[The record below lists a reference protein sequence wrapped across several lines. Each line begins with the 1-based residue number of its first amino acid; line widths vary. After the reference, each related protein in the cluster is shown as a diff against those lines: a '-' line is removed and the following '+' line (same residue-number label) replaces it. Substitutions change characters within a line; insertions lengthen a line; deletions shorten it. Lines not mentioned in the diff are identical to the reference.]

1 MCLPPQQ
8 PANQTPASAA
18 KRPGRLSGGRPLCW
32 HAELVRAASEE
43 ELNILRLLL
52 SIDFEGVDALR
63 IQAAALREVEPNCT
77 CGCPSI
83 SPHLDRTSLPPA
95 RLTSMLPVEIIEM
108 RRADG
113 VPRTVLCFLDEYGYL
128 GNLECTYYDMARPQW
143 PDPQDC
149 AVLLNDRERH
159 LEAVLLPSG
168 ALVRPHQPSDR
179 WRSVEMHEDLGFCAT
194 TWNGYR
200 ECYAPDGTQLTRV
213 SPQ

>member
-1 MCLPPQQ
+1 MGPRRLPHLY
-8 PANQTPASAA
+8 ASSREASGS
-18 KRPGRLSGGRPLCW
+18 PTESRLLCW
-32 HAELVRAASEE
+32 HAERVRAASEE

-52 SIDFEGVDALR
+52 SVDFDGVDALR
-63 IQAAALREVEPNCT
+63 IQAAALRDVEPNCT

-95 RLTSMLPVEIIEM
+95 RLTSRFPVEIIEM

-113 VPRTVLCFLDEYGYL
+113 VPRTVLCFLDQYGYL
-128 GNLECTYYDMARPQW
+128 ANLECTYYDGALPQW

-149 AVLLNDRERH
+149 AVLLNDQERH

-168 ALVRPHQPSDR
+168 ALVRPHQPGDR
-179 WRSVEMHEDLGFCAT
+179 WRSVEMHEDLSFCAT
-194 TWNGYR
+194 TWSGYK

-213 SPQ
+213 FTT